1 MIALRHVPVGR
12 SGLLWLRHRLEVTR
26 HGSSVLRRKL
36 TLLAAEHDRLRRRH
50 AETARDW
57 TAADAAA
64 RGRLERAVLLD
75 GLEAIDAAAEMPPAE
90 VCVPW
95 TAVMGVRCPGEPSV
109 LIPPRPAQL
118 PAPGGAAL
126 SQAEAAY
133 RAAALAA
140 VRHAAA
146 DAALAAVESEMAATR
161 RRVRALDRHWIP
173 ALEAALAARTL
184 QLAEL
189 EAADLT
195 RRRSGPLP
203 AALEPGALE
212 PGRGTP

>member
-26 HGSSVLRRKL
+26 HGSGVLRRKL
-36 TLLAAEHDRLRRRH
+36 TLLAAEHDRLRRRR
-50 AETARDW
+50 AEAARDW
-57 TAADAAA
+57 AAADAAA
-64 RGRLERAVLLD
+64 RGRLERAMLLD
-75 GLEAIDAAAEMPPAE
+75 GLEAIEGATEVPLAE
-90 VCVPW
+90 VRVPW

-109 LIPPRPAQL
+109 MIPQRPTQL

-126 SQAEAAY
+126 SQAETAY

-140 VRHAAA
+140 VRYSAA
-146 DAALAAVESEMAATR
+146 DAALAAVEGEMAATR

-173 ALEAALAARTL
+173 ALETALAARTL

-195 RRRSGPLP
+195 RRRGSTRP
-203 AALEPGALE
+203 AAPPGHTG
-212 PGRGTP
+212 PSDP

>member
-1 MIALRHVPVGR
+1 MNALRHVPVGR

-36 TLLAAEHDRLRRRH
+36 TLLAAERDRLKRRR
-50 AETARDW
+50 AQTVTDW
-57 TAADAAA
+57 TAADATA
-64 RGRLERAVLLD
+64 RGRLERATLLD
-75 GLEAIDAAAEMPPAE
+75 GLEAVEAAAEVPPAE
-90 VCVPW
+90 VAVPW

-109 LIPPRPAQL
+109 LMPQRLPQL

-126 SQAEAAY
+126 CEAEEAY
-133 RAAALAA
+133 RGAALAA

-146 DAALAAVESEMAATR
+146 DAALAAVEAEMAATR

-189 EAADLT
+189 EAADLS
-195 RRRSGPLP
+195 RRRSGRLP
-203 AALEPGALE
+203 ASPEDSA
-212 PGRGTP
+212 PGREPP

>member
-1 MIALRHVPVGR
+1 MTALRHAPVGR

-26 HGSSVLRRKL
+26 HGSGVLRRKL
-36 TLLAAEHDRLRRRH
+36 TLLAAEHDRLRQRR

-57 TAADAAA
+57 AAADATA
-64 RGRLERAVLLD
+64 RGRLGRATILD
-75 GLEAIDAAAEMPPAE
+75 GLEAVEAAAEVPPAE
-90 VCVPW
+90 ATLPW
-95 TAVMGVRCPGEPSV
+95 TTVMGVRCPGEPSLV
-109 LIPPRPAQL
+109 LPPRPAQL

-126 SQAEAAY
+126 SRAEAAY

-146 DAALAAVESEMAATR
+146 DAALATVEAEMAATR

-189 EAADLT
+189 EAADLA
-195 RRRSGPLP
+195 RRRGGPPP
-203 AALEPGALE
+203 AAPA
-212 PGRGTP
+212 PGRGAP